1 MTDLSEV
8 KAGGPAIGTAMPRVE
23 DARLLQGQGQYAADL
38 RGENM
43 LHAVIVRSAVA
54 HGQLRALLY
63 LDIIGQSALWV
74 AVACALL
81 SAADY
86 FRRFSGVLNPR
97 VSTFPIAQDRRSTD
111 RKAG

>member
-43 LHAVIVRSAVA
+43 LHAVIGRSAVA
-54 HGQLRALLY
+54 HGQLRGIDASKGVELPGVRL
-63 LDIIGQSALWV
+63 IPT
-74 AVACALL
+74 
-81 SAADY
+81 AAGGARAAKGAGASVRK
-86 FRRFSGVLNPR
+86 RRGN
-97 VSTFPIAQDRRSTD
+97 TA
-111 RKAG
+111 